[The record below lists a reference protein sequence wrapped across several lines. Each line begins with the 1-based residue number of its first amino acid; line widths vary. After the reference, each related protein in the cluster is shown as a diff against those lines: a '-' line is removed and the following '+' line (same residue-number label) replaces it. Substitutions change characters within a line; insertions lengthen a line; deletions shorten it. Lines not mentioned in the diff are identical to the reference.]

1 MGKMRQT
8 GFLCVIQILHQTAR
22 RDQAVRKFLEAK
34 TDQRR
39 DMEMLLQAFAA
50 QIFIKIVRIEGINR
64 DMQPVSQIFDIHT
77 AHQKRVVADDFRR
90 VIFVDFIQQLF
101 GVLHLGH
108 IIVPGCDIRDGQ
120 PCFSGKIGNA
130 HQIIVFGFL
139 QRLNV

>member
-22 RDQAVRKFLEAK
+22 RDQTVCKLLDAK
-34 TDQRR
+34 TDQGRN
-39 DMEMLLQAFAA
+39 MEMLLQAFAA
-50 QIFIKIVRIEGINR
+50 QIFVKIVGIEGINR

-90 VIFVDFIQQLF
+90 VIFVNFIQQLF
-101 GVLHLGH
+101 CVLHLGH